1 MDVFGVVKDISLLGY
16 VLRTLIV
23 GILSFLVGRFM
34 MKRTINQ
41 LTTYDFTVVW
51 ILGAITVATL
61 LDGEISFTYTIVP
74 LITLFFWHYIVTII
88 SLLSRKL
95 SFFFNGKPIILIE
108 NGKIIRQ
115 NLKKQFINVDL
126 LLSELRLK
134 NIFDI
139 SEVKYTILEP
149 NGRLSIIK
157 KDNTRPIT
165 AEDLNITAKSVDLPL
180 VIINDGRLFE
190 ENLQIL
196 DLNKE
201 WLMNNLN
208 MYNIDDIANVYL
220 ATIDNSKKLYIAK
233 KTYE

>member
-115 NLKKQFINVDL
+115 NLKKQFINV
-126 LLSELRLK
+126 E
-134 NIFDI
+134 I
-139 SEVKYTILEP
+139 
-149 NGRLSIIK
+149 GRASC
-157 KDNTRPIT
+157 R
-165 AEDLNITAKSVDLPL
+165 ERV
-180 VIINDGRLFE
+180 
-190 ENLQIL
+190 
-196 DLNKE
+196 
-201 WLMNNLN
+201 
-208 MYNIDDIANVYL
+208 
-220 ATIDNSKKLYIAK
+220 
-233 KTYE
+233 